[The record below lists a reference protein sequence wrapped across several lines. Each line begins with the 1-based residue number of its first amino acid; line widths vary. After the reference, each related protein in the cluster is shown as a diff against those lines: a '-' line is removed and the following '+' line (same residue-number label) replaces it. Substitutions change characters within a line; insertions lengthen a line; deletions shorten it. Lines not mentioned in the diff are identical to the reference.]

1 MTVLVNLL
9 NSIFEIIYNKD
20 FLKLIMED
28 KKIKDKLD
36 EQLKHENS
44 GVSCDFCPL
53 DTVIQKL
60 FAIFRHK
67 N

>member
-1 MTVLVNLL
+1 
-9 NSIFEIIYNKD
+9 
-20 FLKLIMED
+20 MED

-44 GVSCDFCPL
+44 GTSCDFCPI